1 MSYDGKFDPDDVN
14 ENIID
19 DYLEKGIFLFKDFGP
34 PSKSV

>member
-19 DYLEKGIFLFKDFGP
+19 DYLEKYSIPLLDAR
-34 PSKSV
+34 